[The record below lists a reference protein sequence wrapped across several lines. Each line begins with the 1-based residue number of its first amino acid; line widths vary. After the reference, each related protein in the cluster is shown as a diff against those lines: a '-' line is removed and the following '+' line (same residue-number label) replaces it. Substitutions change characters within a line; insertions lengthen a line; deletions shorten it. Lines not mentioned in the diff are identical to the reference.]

1 MNIASAVEEPALQA
15 DFFDEKG
22 ILKEYKP
29 KSMYVLSGTSDDKP
43 IMIEFGCGL
52 TPLSFDRKLTPPSRY
67 KCRHECYQQENFH

>member
-43 IMIEFGCGL
+43 IMDRIWL
-52 TPLSFDRKLTPPSRY
+52 WTNSSF
-67 KCRHECYQQENFH
+67 F

>member
-1 MNIASAVEEPALQA
+1 MNIASAVEGPALQA

-52 TPLSFDRKLTPPSRY
+52 TPISFDRKLTPSRY
-67 KCRHECYQQENFH
+67 RRRHECYQQEDFQ